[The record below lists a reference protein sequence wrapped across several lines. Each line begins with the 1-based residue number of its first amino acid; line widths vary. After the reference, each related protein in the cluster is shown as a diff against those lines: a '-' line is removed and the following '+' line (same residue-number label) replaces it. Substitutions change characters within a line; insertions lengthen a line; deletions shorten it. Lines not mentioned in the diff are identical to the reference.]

1 MRDVKR
7 KIITSLFH
15 SNTIFVQ
22 LILFTVIVSIVPICI
37 IVSLLFSHLSSS
49 IEETLDE
56 SYLQIVKQYVANMN
70 ENLLRYQYRL
80 HQIADNTIIIDE
92 LLNQGSDTNPYVKG
106 KKVTVEVSK
115 SLGVEDYNK
124 FENCMVYSNIKESK
138 IYGDKVS
145 MIEEARKEPWY
156 NEDKILNES
165 IFNYTSADRQKNIL
179 SLIEP
184 IYYIDTTSLKKDYLG
199 FVKLD
204 IDMIKLFQPIKDS
217 KQENSPYDIM
227 ILDDENSIVYTS
239 NLYTTNVMEKIAF
252 DQLDLDKAILI
263 DNKMI
268 YGETLHLY
276 GLKVLFIFENSFLD
290 RRQEILKNSIL
301 WIVALL
307 IAWVGIIAYLFTRS
321 FSRRVECLIQK
332 IRLAEEGNFTVTEQ
346 ISGNDEITILDR
358 HFNTMLKRLDQ
369 LIQKNYIQQLEKKE
383 AQLKSLQLQIN
394 PHFLYN
400 TLETISSLAAIKNV
414 FDICD
419 LCEKLGDIFRY
430 SLGKNY
436 GEYVPL
442 EQEIRHI
449 QNYIF
454 IQKSRFENQFDVI
467 YDLQESLLKS
477 QVLRFI
483 LQPIIENAL
492 SHGLKAKR
500 DKGIVTITVKQKEGS
515 LYIQVEDNGIGMT
528 ESQLVA
534 LKEYIQVNEV
544 SKIDKKKGIGIRNVN
559 QRIKLA
565 CGNQYGITIKSKP
578 DEGTCFTIKLPFIQ

>member
-22 LILFTVIVSIVPICI
+22 LILFTVIVSIIPICI